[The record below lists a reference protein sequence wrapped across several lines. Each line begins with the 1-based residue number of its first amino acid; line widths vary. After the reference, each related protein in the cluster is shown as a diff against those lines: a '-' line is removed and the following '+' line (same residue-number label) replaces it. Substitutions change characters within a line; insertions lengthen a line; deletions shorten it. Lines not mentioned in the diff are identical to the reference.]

1 MGEHD
6 PASSAGWSE
15 PALTIL
21 QVSDMQFGRHHRFGR
36 LGLGGAD
43 EAFDTLLH
51 RLGDDLAEL
60 RRDRG
65 IAPDLVVLTGDL
77 AEWGMKKE
85 FDDVLAFIEGLAKK
99 LGLGRERMLVVPG
112 NHDINRKK
120 CSAYFDDREGDGAAP
135 LPPYWPKWK
144 PYEQFFNELYKEVD
158 AYRFTELEPWTL
170 YELPALKVVVAGLN
184 STMRDSHRGEDHYG
198 WLGEGQLRW
207 FKERLAPYKMKGW
220 LRLGL
225 IHHNVLRRAQADDE
239 NLRDADDL
247 GELLADDLNLLLH
260 GHTHLGRHDSLGGL
274 PVLATGSAG
283 VKAEERPEEAPNQY
297 QLIRVQR
304 DRIFCVARQYTPQRK
319 RWIGDTR
326 VSKSGEAWWYE
337 RNLELASVHATF
349 PAPASLPRGQS
360 AAGEADGA
368 GGTAGAVMVIE
379 PALPGERL
387 AQLEPRLTLLAREPY
402 DLLQQVMEVCAV
414 RSEGR
419 RIKVERV
426 GSRGPFG
433 DHARVVDPERGT
445 YVLGA
450 CAGELDAAR
459 LALFIKDVHEPH
471 RSRTGLRGAISQLVI
486 AAPGALPAALLRKA
500 QESGV
505 HLERLVDYQRVLD
518 VEGYRDDLLRRLAAD
533 PVYPR
538 ARYLEQRVT
547 AWNPGTLEK
556 QDIDGAAD
564 WMVSRLSEA
573 DGSFLLVLGPAGVG
587 KTFLLR
593 EVARRL
599 ASEQQ
604 VVTPILIDL
613 RNLESAHDVLQ
624 LAAWHFSQ
632 RKLSFPFRAFE
643 RDLREG
649 RIALLFDGFD
659 ELALRVKSSA
669 VPAHFERI
677 ISAAREQARVVVTSR
692 TEHFLSRGQVED
704 LMVRAPAGITSLGG
718 TLQAVARRQ
727 LIGVKQFERSDV
739 ERYLKNAFG
748 ETAGGERFRRLGA
761 VHDLVGLATNPRM
774 LGFLINIPEEKLAE
788 AAQRQGA
795 ITSAELYRLVVEES
809 WLAGEQQRLN
819 PAGAAPGPTREAL
832 ADAATRLA
840 LHLWTS
846 TTRSVDAAELSAHVG
861 ALLTRLCDDDLD
873 RASHTLRARTLLARS
888 DEGLVSFIHQTVLEW
903 LVARAIAAELGTSG
917 QSAHLAAGR
926 LNEFMA
932 ELLRQLLGD
941 ERLGGWAERALSGR
955 PGATLAENARE
966 VLRRLGRQARL
977 PADLRGQDLRGQ
989 DLGGQD
995 LRGARLDG
1003 ADLSGV
1009 RLVGRDLSEASLVNA
1024 RLAHADLSEAILTG
1038 ADLTGAD
1045 LAFARLHR
1053 AEVDGLTLTGA
1064 TLRGTSFLG
1073 ARGALAVPVER
1084 AIAPGARIEP
1094 CTLPAAWSCRAVA
1107 HSPDGHLLAS
1117 AHRDGTVRLWELA
1130 RGRLLRVL
1138 SASAGAVCTVAFSP
1152 DSGVLLSAGED
1163 QQIRLW
1169 RVLDGKALLVLKGH
1183 TGIVFSVAWSSDSR
1197 VIASGAEDH
1206 TVRLWKAADG
1216 KPLLVLA
1223 GHTEPVLSVAF
1234 SPDASAVASG
1244 STDGTVR
1251 SWRVADGAPGL
1262 CLAGAAGP
1270 VTSVAWSPDTSL
1282 LASGSLDGSIC
1293 LWQAA
1298 SGRAVAVLRGHTE
1311 AVESLAFG
1319 SHARTLASAS
1329 SDKTVR
1335 LWSVAARAELRVL
1348 GGHGGPVR
1356 SVSFG
1361 PGGGRLASGSDD
1373 KTVRVWSAADGKELR
1388 VLTGHGVPGVS
1399 VAWSPDSRVLAR
1411 ASLDHTVR
1419 LWSAA
1424 DGRVLQ
1430 VLKQHA
1436 GPIRSVAF
1444 SPDSGTL
1451 ASGSEDKTIRL
1462 WKVADGGE
1470 LAVLLGHTGPVGS
1483 VAFSPDARLLASGAE
1498 DHTVRLWKA
1507 VGGKELRV
1515 LTGHG
1520 RRVQSVAFSPD
1531 SAALASG
1538 SADATLRLWRAAD
1551 GAGLFVLGGHAGP
1564 VTSAAWNPDGRTVAS
1579 ASEDRTVR
1587 LWKAADGTEICVL
1600 TGHARAVM
1608 CLGWSP
1614 DGSTLASGSEDN
1626 TVHLW
1631 KFAQRMELRILSG
1644 HTEPILS
1651 VAFSRDGR
1659 HLATGSLDCTTR
1671 VWELKSGRCV
1681 GILYAQK
1688 GDTVAYRPDGRYRIV
1703 GDLGGNFWHTIG
1715 LHRYEAGELDEFVPG
1730 GLRLADDEPLFPL
1743 DARP

>member
-1 MGEHD
+1 MVEHD
-6 PASSAGWSE
+6 SISSAVGSE

-43 EAFDTLLH
+43 EAFDTLLQ

-60 RRDRG
+60 RRAHG
-65 IAPDLVVLTGDL
+65 LTPDLVALTGDL

-85 FDDVLAFIEGLAKK
+85 FDDVLTFIDGLAKK
-99 LGLGRERMLVVPG
+99 LGLDRERMLVVPG

-144 PYEQFFNELYKEVD
+144 PYEQFFSELYKEVD

-184 STMRDSHRGEDHYG
+184 STMRDSHRSEDHYG

-207 FKERLAPYKMKGW
+207 FKDRLAPYKMKGW

-225 IHHNVLRRAQADDE
+225 VHHNVLRRAQADDE

-260 GHTHLGRHDSLGGL
+260 GHTHLGRHDSLGWL
-274 PVLATGSAG
+274 PVLSTGSAG
-283 VKAEERPEEAPNQY
+283 VKAEERPEEVPNQY
-297 QLIRVQR
+297 QVIRVQR
-304 DRIFCVARQYTPQRK
+304 DRIFCAARQYTPQRK

-326 VSKSGEAWWYE
+326 VSKSGEVWWYE
-337 RNLELASVHATF
+337 RHLELADAHATF
-349 PAPASLPRGQS
+349 PAPVRPQRAAPL
-360 AAGEADGA
+360 AGEADLA
-368 GGTAGAVMVIE
+368 GSADEADT
-379 PALPGERL
+379 LPEAPRSGERL
-387 AQLEPRLTLLAREPY
+387 ARIEARLTLLSREPD
-402 DLLQQVMEVCAV
+402 DLLQEVMEICAV

-419 RIKVERV
+419 RIKLERV
-426 GSRGPFG
+426 SHRGPFG
-433 DHARVVDPERGT
+433 DYARVIDSERGT

-450 CAGELDAAR
+450 CAGELDAAQ

-471 RSRTGLRGAISQLVI
+471 RSRTGLRGAIAQLVT
-486 AAPGALPAALLRKA
+486 ATSSPLPAALLRRA

-599 ASEQQ
+599 ATEQQ

-704 LMVRAPAGITSLGG
+704 LMVRAPAGITSLGW

-748 ETAGGERFRRLGA
+748 ETAGGERYRRLGA
-761 VHDLVGLATNPRM
+761 VHDLVGLAANPRM

-795 ITSAELYRLVVEES
+795 ITSAELYRMVVEES

-819 PAGAAPGPTREAL
+819 PPGAAPGPTREAL

-861 ALLTRLCDDDLD
+861 ALLTRLCDEDLD
-873 RASHTLRARTLLARS
+873 RASHTLRARTLLTRS
-888 DEGLVSFIHQTVLEW
+888 DDGLVSFIHQTVLEW
-903 LVARAIAAELGTSG
+903 LVARAIAADLGRSG

-941 ERLGGWAERALSGR
+941 ERLGAWAERELSAK
-955 PGATLAENARE
+955 PGLTLAENARE

-1009 RLVGRDLSEASLVNA
+1009 RLVGRDLSGASLVNA
-1024 RLAHADLSEAILTG
+1024 RLAHADLSGAILTQ
-1038 ADLTGAD
+1038 ADLSGAD

-1064 TLRGTSFLG
+1064 SLHGTSFLG
-1073 ARGALAVPVER
+1073 ARGAMAVPVER
-1084 AIAPGARIEP
+1084 AIAAGARIEP

-1107 HSPDGHLLAS
+1107 HSLDGHLLAS

-1138 SASAGAVCTVAFSP
+1138 RASAGAVLTVAFSP
-1152 DSGVLLSAGED
+1152 DSGVLVSAGED
-1163 QQIRLW
+1163 QQIRQW
-1169 RVLDGKALLVLKGH
+1169 RVLDGKEFLTLKGH
-1183 TGIVFSVAWSSDSR
+1183 TGMVFSVAWSPDSR

-1206 TVRLWKAADG
+1206 TIRLWKAADG
-1216 KPLLVLA
+1216 KELRVLT
-1223 GHTEPVLSVAF
+1223 GHSEPVLAVAF
-1234 SPDASAVASG
+1234 SPDASAIASA

-1251 SWRVADGAPGL
+1251 SWRVADGAPDL
-1262 CLAGAAGP
+1262 CLGGSAGP
-1270 VTSVAWSPDTSL
+1270 VTSVAWSPDSTL
-1282 LASGSLDGSIC
+1282 LASGCLDGTIC

-1298 SGRAVAVLRGHTE
+1298 SGQAVEILRGHTE

-1319 SHARTLASAS
+1319 PHGRTLVSGS

-1361 PGGGRLASGSDD
+1361 PGGATLASGSDD

-1388 VLTGHGVPGVS
+1388 VLTGHGFPGVS
-1399 VAWSPDSRVLAR
+1399 VAWSPDSRLLAR

-1430 VLKQHA
+1430 VLRQHA

-1451 ASGSEDKTIRL
+1451 ASGSEDKTVRL

-1470 LAVLLGHTGPVGS
+1470 LAVLVGHTGPVGS
-1483 VAFSPDARLLASGAE
+1483 VAFSPDGRLLASGAE

-1507 VGGKELRV
+1507 AGGKELRV
-1515 LTGHG
+1515 LVGHG

-1531 SAALASG
+1531 SAVLASG

-1551 GAGLFVLGGHAGP
+1551 GAGLFVLAGHAGP
-1564 VTSAAWNPDGRTVAS
+1564 VTSVAWNPDGRTVAS
-1579 ASEDRTVR
+1579 GAEDRTVR

-1600 TGHARAVM
+1600 AGHACAVM

-1626 TVHLW
+1626 TVRLW

-1644 HTEPILS
+1644 HSEPILS

-1671 VWELKSGRCV
+1671 VWELASGRCV
-1681 GILYAQK
+1681 GVLYAQK
-1688 GDTVAYRPDGRYRIV
+1688 NDTVAYRPDGRYRLV

-1715 LHRYEAGELDEFVPG
+1715 LHRYEAGELEEFVPG
-1730 GLRLADDEPLFPL
+1730 GLRIPDEEPLFPL
-1743 DARP
+1743 LGAR